1 MNNRFIASHGI
12 GEIYVDPFKMASSK
26 FDSSLF
32 DKKNQLPLFQFVLD
46 LASLLY
52 K

>member
-12 GEIYVDPFKMASSK
+12 GEIYVDPFEMTWSK

-32 DKKNQLPLFQFVLD
+32 DKKKSCSYFNLC
-46 LASLLY
+46 
-52 K
+52 

>member
-12 GEIYVDPFKMASSK
+12 GEIYVDPLEMTWSM

-32 DKKNQLPLFQFVLD
+32 DRKNSFPYFNLCWI
-46 LASLLY
+46 
-52 K
+52 